1 MNLCVLSKCNFILSL
16 MTIALKWHTMIDEKS
31 LGQSLGIYWKVN
43 KGYLYY
49 FYSSQKDGW
58 QQAVLIYCQ
67 V

>member
-16 MTIALKWHTMIDEKS
+16 MTIALKWNTMIDSKP

-43 KGYLYY
+43 KGYLYD
-49 FYSSQKDGW
+49 FYSSQKNRG